1 MQKNASVCI
10 CIFMNAKL
18 CIYDTDTVTVTDNDT
33 VTDTDTVQTSCEK
46 RENKYKAIK
55 QIPRSCPWDLSLSVK
70 FNFVADGKV

>member
-18 CIYDTDTVTVTDNDT
+18 CIYDTDTDTDTVTDPDNDT

-46 RENKYKAIK
+46 RENKYKARQ
-55 QIPRSCPWDLSLSVK
+55 QIPRIIPWDLSLSK
-70 FNFVADGKV
+70 K